1 MSEPGTV
8 VPNAA
13 KTPLLDATVT
23 LEVPFYDCDPA
34 GIVWHGNYAKYFD
47 QARCA
52 LLGRIDYGYAQM
64 AESGYTWPVIDF
76 WTRYVKPLR
85 FGQRVKVSAS
95 LCEWE
100 FRLKVAYLIT
110 DAASG
115 ARLCKGHTVQVAVRI
130 DNGEMQL
137 ASPPALRQ
145 RLRER
150 LGAA

>member
-1 MSEPGTV
+1 MSTPAAA
-8 VPNAA
+8 VPSAIE
-13 KTPLLDATVT
+13 TPLLEATVA

-52 LLGRIDYGYAQM
+52 LLERIDYGYARM

-85 FGQRVKVSAS
+85 FGQRVEVRAW

-100 FRLKVAYLIT
+100 FRLKVAYQIS
-110 DAASG
+110 DSASG

-130 DNGEMQL
+130 DNGEMQI
-137 ASPPALRQ
+137 ASPQALRQ

-150 LGAA
+150 PGAG

>member
-1 MSEPGTV
+1 MTV
-8 VPNAA
+8 PAAALLNAA
-13 KTPLLDATVT
+13 KAPLLEATVP
-23 LEVPFYDCDPA
+23 LQVPFYDCDPA

-52 LLGRIDYGYAQM
+52 LLGQIDYGYARM
-64 AESGYTWPVIDF
+64 AESGYNWPLIDF
-76 WTRYVKPLR
+76 WARHVKPLH
-85 FGQRVKVSAS
+85 FGQQAIVRAW

-110 DAASG
+110 DAGSG

-130 DNGEMQL
+130 DNGEMQI

-150 LGAA
+150 LGMD